1 MLKEYDFSKAK
12 RGPIVPPK
20 ANKTRITIRIDSD
33 ILNWFREQV
42 DANGGGSYQSMINLA
57 LRDHIQRQQHED
69 WETALRRIIR
79 EELHSVNASVAE
91 KMGSLPLATVG
102 SYRLSEKDKAASTLS

>member
-20 ANKTRITIRIDSD
+20 ANKTRITIRIDTD
-33 ILNWFREQV
+33 ILDWFREQV
-42 DANGGGSYQSMINLA
+42 DANGGGSYQTMINLA
-57 LRDHIQRQQHED
+57 LRDHMQGQRDED

-79 EELHSVNASVAE
+79 EELHSVNGTVAK
-91 KMGSLPLATVG
+91 KMESLQMAAVG
-102 SYRLSEKDKAASTLS
+102 S